1 MSRNYMQENMLSKT
15 LSVQLV
21 KSRMQ
26 KSAEKKLFQHLVP
39 LPDDF
44 QRRKYQWEEGT

>member
-1 MSRNYMQENMLSKT
+1 MQENMLSKT

-26 KSAEKKLFQHLVP
+26 KSAGKKKKKLFQHLVP